1 MRWLLP
7 GLLLCSL
14 GLGLF
19 PPQPIRNQ
27 PTTQP
32 NLTPTHSILDDGA
45 RLELMHKTQVE
56 GIPGA
61 LAAFKGRL
69 LAGVGPALRLFDLGR
84 KKLLRKC
91 EYRQLPHHVVQLQTM
106 GSRVYAA
113 DVQVGGWFGLV
124 GW

>member
-1 MRWLLP
+1 M
-7 GLLLCSL
+7 
-14 GLGLF
+14 
-19 PPQPIRNQ
+19 
-27 PTTQP
+27 
-32 NLTPTHSILDDGA
+32 HSILDDGA

-113 DVQVGGWFGLV
+113 DVQVGG
-124 GW
+124 